1 MKKNVLFLMM
11 LFCFFAVR
19 VSAQSLEDYNF
30 STGVDATK
38 WIALTSPTS
47 LITPG
52 AGDYGVST
60 VQNIGFTFN
69 FAGTNYTQFSVNSD
83 GNLRFG
89 STVTG
94 TNYYTTPF
102 SSTNAGYN
110 NPKINFMGCD
120 GYLTDLGHITYK
132 VVGTAPD
139 RILVVE
145 FATSTYNST
154 SRDAILSWQVQLFE
168 GSNDIQIVYASTAP
182 TIMPAVTRQA
192 GMCVNANDVVL
203 INASHQPQYYN
214 NGTSNTIA
222 SGTWPD
228 VNRYYLF
235 EAPVIHCDKPATVTV
250 SNITAS
256 SADFAWDAS
265 STANGYEVV
274 CAPQSVDISTVTP
287 TTVTGLTYTAQNL
300 TQDCEYVFAVR
311 AICPDGVN
319 TSPWKRASFRTACG
333 QGIATLP
340 YSEDFNSYGTG
351 SSSNYPTCW
360 QRYSTYSTYPYISS
374 TGGASLYMYTTA
386 NNYCVGTAPAIL
398 PSAGG
403 VSNVM
408 ARFKLYAT
416 SLSYDLKVG
425 VMSDPTDINTFELV
439 ATFTPSLTSTWEER
453 DVYFNNYIG
462 TGQYI
467 AFLSDG
473 RDGSANTVYIDD
485 VMFTALPNCFRPT
498 NLHTT
503 YATANSIDLAWSAG
517 TETQWNIKYYEGN
530 DTTTAITTSVTTN
543 PVTISG
549 LTANTM
555 YTFLVQAD
563 CGSEISEWS
572 SAFQAP
578 TLYTTPAT
586 LPYICNF
593 EDPSEVA
600 NWVFENDSCQNQ
612 WVIGDAANNTANGGN
627 ALYISNDGGISNTYN
642 TSSPA
647 TVFAIRDVYLDD
659 SYDYYTCTYDY
670 KGMGQVSSDY
680 MRLSMGKYS
689 NAIVTG
695 NTTGTVPTI
704 PGSVTWNINGSS
716 YQCQQPTWSHVVLN
730 LNKAEYG
737 NRVMRLYFMWRNDG
751 SSGTNPPIAVDNIR
765 VEGFTCP
772 KPTALSLDTVGTDMV
787 TMHWTD
793 TANIGNY
800 EILLLSDGANPDN
813 FTPIQTS
820 TPSYTFTNLE
830 HSKRYTAYIRT
841 ICGTGT
847 SAWASWYFY
856 TTCASIDALPYT
868 ENFEGYN
875 SGSTVSGATIYPRCW
890 SRLTN
895 YSTDFPYISTSY
907 HSTGT
912 SALYFYATST
922 YYSIGILPPIDTTL
936 YPLNTLMLNFK
947 ALKSSTTSGYG
958 TIEVGVMTDPTDET
972 TFTLVESF
980 NGSTLTSTGTW
991 YEKEVMFNNYA
1002 GAGNYIAF
1010 RAPATT
1016 SNYVYIDDV
1025 VLSAIPTCLTPSDIT
1040 LSGISSDEVTV
1051 DWTPRN
1057 TENTWQIV
1065 VVPTGTSLAA
1075 GTPIDVSTHPY
1086 TVSNLTDNTEYD
1098 VYVKALC
1105 DANDESAW
1113 SDPETF
1119 RTRCLPTSVLPYTEN
1134 FDEFGSGVSGAAY
1147 FPGCWTRKTNYSTN
1161 YPYISTSYHSTGT
1174 SSIYFYCTSGYYS
1187 LAASQGLDLSQYP
1200 ANSLMLEFKL
1210 RRTSTSYGRLD
1221 VGVMTDP
1228 DDLNTFTLL
1237 KTITPSDFS
1246 STTNF
1251 ESFTV
1256 PLPNAYTD
1264 VVYLAFYA
1272 PQSITSYVYL
1282 DEVVLKEATCS
1293 SPSDLEVSNVAGT
1306 SALVSWTE
1314 APINVTDYT
1323 LEYTE
1328 AGQNAWTPMVVTGSS
1343 QILTGLM
1350 PQTSYDVILYS
1361 NCTDGITD
1369 TLTGNFSTT
1378 CLAGGPVTIA
1388 GGTTTNYYLPV
1399 NNLYNYTYSQQ
1410 IYLSSEM
1417 NGPADI
1423 RSISFQYAY
1432 STAMTDKNSVNIYL
1446 GHTTQNAFTST
1457 SNYIPLSNLSL
1468 VYSGNLNCSQGW
1480 NTFVLD
1486 SVFHYNGT
1494 DNLVLAVDDNSG
1506 DYNSSSYTFYV
1517 HSTSG
1522 NYRSLYYYNDSN
1534 NPDPSNPTAVTTT
1547 SSYSSGNRSNVIF
1560 GIPCDSLATC
1570 IAPNIYDYSTNSE
1583 SITLSWAPGD
1593 NETNWELQYKALG
1606 DSTWTT
1612 EMNVTS
1618 PYTIMNLNSSTEYVV
1633 QLRSDCG
1640 SEYSDWTSI
1649 LAKTTCSEVLLPYTQ
1664 DFESA
1669 TGSSYACFVD
1679 CWTRGTNYSYNY
1691 PYVNTQ
1697 AAAPNGTKTLY
1708 FYGSTSA
1715 YSYACTPPFDSSVPM
1730 DSLQIRF
1737 NAYKTS
1743 STYLLEVGIMSDPTD
1758 VSTFQPIAT
1767 ITPSTTSTWEM
1778 IEVKTNTYT
1787 GNGRYVAFRSP
1798 QYISSYM
1805 YIDDIHIDY
1814 IPACVHVENIHTTN
1828 VTVNSA
1834 DITWTAGGDETNW
1847 VYVYGPYGTIDLS
1860 LLTDNDW
1867 LATPTNTVTLDNLLP
1882 ATRYEVFV
1890 KADCG
1895 GNYSSDM
1902 SYSFWTDCAPLST
1915 LPYIE
1920 DFDSY
1925 GVTTSSTAANPGPMP
1940 ICWNR
1945 ICTYSDPR
1953 PFCSSSYS
1961 YNGTSSL
1968 YFYASSST
1976 YNVAVMPELD
1986 ATLNLADL
1994 QLSFEYRTYS
2004 TSYTSPLI
2012 IGVMTNPATL
2022 STFVPV
2028 DTITANSANWEH
2040 ADILFDNYTGTGK
2053 YIALKFAPTAAT
2065 DYFMIDHAV
2074 LDIAP
2079 SCDAPTNLSVMVT
2092 TSTADISWTAPSAS
2106 ENSFEVLVVP
2116 SNTTPD
2122 FSQAQTV
2129 TGTTLSL
2136 TSLNPGD
2143 AYNVY
2148 VRTICSNG
2156 LGYSNW
2162 VSTSFSVLR
2171 SDPAQVPYFHDFED
2185 AAENFAWT
2193 ICNTTTANKWYI
2205 GKPAGYTDS
2214 VLYVSSDN
2222 GANATYVATANTI
2235 WAYRDFTF
2243 GNASEFELSFNWKCQ
2258 GEGNYDYIKV
2268 YIGNPV
2274 DVQGVAA
2281 HSLATATTHN
2291 PVGAVDLGKFNL
2303 QSDWVHER
2311 ISLNSSYANTTKRLY
2326 IRWNNDGSVLHD
2338 PSGVIDSIRI
2348 TASNCGRP
2356 YNVTLNSQNNG
2367 VYTIGFTPASTT
2379 DNAWEYVYGVGSFN
2393 PDAATPNTI
2402 QSTTFDLTGLSS
2414 STSYTVYVRTSCGG
2428 GEYSA
2433 WSDALI
2439 FETPCSAV
2447 TTLPYTENFDTY
2459 GTGTSAYPQC
2469 WAKINTYTSGDRPYC
2484 NSSYGYGGSTA
2495 GLYFYSSSTTYNI
2508 AITPEFDA
2516 TIPVNTL
2523 KATFKF
2529 RGYST
2534 SYATAL
2540 VVGVMTSPTD
2550 ANTFVPVDTVLP
2562 GTTVTTWEDREVSF
2576 ANYTGNGHY
2585 IAFKSGDYGA
2595 TTAYYAMMDNLVIN
2609 IDSTL
2614 TPTTCD
2620 APAGVTASNITQTS
2634 ATVTWT
2640 AGGTETAWELQYKT
2654 AAASNWSN
2662 SINVTGTPSHN
2673 LTGLTAGTQYQ
2684 VRVRAVC
2691 SATES
2696 SNWSATAT
2704 FTTATPSVT
2713 PPTVTTQAADN
2724 IGTTAATLHGTVT
2737 AGTETI
2743 SAQGFEWKATT
2754 GGSYTAV
2761 NATGTTMSHNLTG
2774 LTPNTG
2780 YTFRAFATTASG
2792 TTYGAEMTFTTQAE
2806 QQTCP
2811 SPTNVEATSITDNSA
2826 VISWTQQGD
2835 VTSWDVNYRVTGA
2848 DSWNT
2853 VSTTTNPHT
2862 LVGLTGSTSY
2872 DVQVIAHCTNGQT
2885 SDPSATITF
2894 MTTGINDYTLD
2905 NSVTVFPNP
2914 TNGLVQIKN
2923 GEWRMENVEVYDA
2936 YGKLLNTMNV
2946 NDHTANLD
2954 LSGYAKGTYFVRVT
2968 TEKGV
2973 VTKRVVKN

>member
-1 MKKNVLFLMM
+1 MKKNVLFFMM

-38 WIALTSPTS
+38 WIPLTSPTTLVS
-47 LITPG
+47 ST
-52 AGDYGVST
+52 GDGVAST

-69 FAGTNYTQFSVNSD
+69 FAGTNYTQYSVNSD

-94 TNYYTTPF
+94 TSYYTTPF

-120 GYLTDLGHITYK
+120 GYLTASGHITAK

-168 GSNDIQIVYASTAP
+168 GSNDIQIVYAPTAP
-182 TIMPAVTRQA
+182 NIMPAVTRQA

-235 EAPVIHCDKPATVTV
+235 EAPIIHCDKPATVTV

-265 STANGYEVV
+265 SSANGYEVV
-274 CAPQSVDISTVTP
+274 CAPQGVDISTVTP

-300 TQDCEYVFAVR
+300 NSDCEYYFAVR

-351 SSSNYPTCW
+351 SSSNYPACW

-374 TGGASLYMYTTA
+374 TGGASLYLYTTA

-530 DTTTAITTSVTTN
+530 DPTTAITTSVNTN

-555 YTFLVQAD
+555 YTFQVQAD
-563 CGSEISEWS
+563 CGSEVSEWS

-578 TLYTTPAT
+578 TLYTTPAS

-670 KGMGQVSSDY
+670 KGMGQVSTDY

-737 NRVMRLYFMWRNDG
+737 NRVLRLYFMWRNDG

-813 FTPIQTS
+813 YTPFQTS
-820 TPSYTFTNLE
+820 TPNYTFTNLE
-830 HSKRYTAYIRT
+830 HSKRYTAYIRS

-890 SRLTN
+890 SRLTTSTTN
-895 YSTDFPYISTSY
+895 YPYISTSY
-907 HSTGT
+907 HSSGT

-922 YYSIGILPPIDTTL
+922 YYSIGILPPVDTIL
-936 YPLNTLMLNFK
+936 NPLNTLMLNFK
-947 ALKSSTTSGYG
+947 VLKASTTSGYG
-958 TIEVGVMTDPTDET
+958 TIEVGVMTDPTDAS
-972 TFTLVESF
+972 TFTLIQSF

-991 YEKEVMFNNYA
+991 YEKEIMFNNYT

-1010 RAPATT
+1010 RAPATAT
-1016 SNYVYIDDV
+1016 NAVYIDDV
-1025 VLSAIPTCLTPSDIT
+1025 VVSAIPTCLTPSDIT

-1113 SDPETF
+1113 SDPVSF

-1134 FDEFGSGVSGAAY
+1134 FDEYGSGVSGAAY

-1293 SPSDLEVSNVAGT
+1293 SPSDLEISNVAGT

-1328 AGQNAWTPMVVTGSS
+1328 TGQNAWSSLTVMGSS

-1350 PQTSYDVILYS
+1350 PLTSYDVKLYS
-1361 NCTDGITD
+1361 NCIDGTTD
-1369 TLTGNFSTT
+1369 TLTGSFSTG
-1378 CLAGGPVTIA
+1378 CLAGGNVTIA

-1399 NNLYNYTYSQQ
+1399 NNYYHYTYSQQ

-1417 NGPADI
+1417 DGPADI

-1432 STAMTDKNSVNIYL
+1432 STAMTDKTDVNIYL

-1457 SNYIPLSNLSL
+1457 SNYIPLSSLSL

-1494 DNLVLAVDDNSG
+1494 DNLVLAIDDNSD
-1506 DYNSSSYTFYV
+1506 DYNGSSYTFYV

-1522 NYRSLYYYNDSN
+1522 NYRSLYYYSDSN
-1534 NPDPSNPTAVTTT
+1534 NPDPANPTAVTTT

-1570 IAPNIYDYSTNSE
+1570 IAPNIYDHSANSE

-1593 NETNWELQYKALG
+1593 NETNWELQYKAMD
-1606 DSTWTT
+1606 DSVWTT

-1618 PYTIMNLNSSTEYVV
+1618 PYTIMNLNSSTEYELR
-1633 QLRSDCG
+1633 LRSDCG
-1640 SEYSDWTSI
+1640 SEYSNWATI
-1649 LAKTTCSEVLLPYTQ
+1649 MVKTTCSEVLLPYSQ
-1664 DFESA
+1664 DFEGA

-1679 CWTRGTNYSYNY
+1679 CWTRGTNYSTNY
-1691 PYVNTQ
+1691 PYVTTQ
-1697 AAAPNGTKTLY
+1697 SSAPNGSKTLY

-1715 YSYACTPPFDSSVPM
+1715 YSYACTPPFDSSIPM

-1737 NAYKTS
+1737 NAYKTTAS
-1743 STYLLEVGIMSDPTD
+1743 YILEVGIMDDPTD
-1758 VSTFQPIAT
+1758 VSTFQPITT

-1778 IEVKTNTYT
+1778 IEVKTNLYT
-1787 GNGRYVAFRSP
+1787 GNGHYVAFRSP

-1828 VTVNSA
+1828 VTANSA

-1867 LATPTNTVTLDNLLP
+1867 LSTPTNTVTLDNLLP
-1882 ATRYEVFV
+1882 STRYEVFV

-1895 GNYSSDM
+1895 GNYSTDM
-1902 SYSFWTDCAPLST
+1902 SYNFWTACLPLST

-1925 GVTTSSTAANPGPMP
+1925 GVTTSSTTAQPGPMP
-1940 ICWNR
+1940 ICWDKLN
-1945 ICTYSDPR
+1945 TYSAPR

-1986 ATLNLADL
+1986 ASLNLADL

-2004 TSYTSPLI
+2004 TSYTSPMI
-2012 IGVMTNPATL
+2012 IGVMTNPTSL

-2028 DTITANSANWEH
+2028 DTITATNATWEH

-2053 YIALKFAPTAAT
+2053 YIALKFAPTAST
-2065 DYFMIDHAV
+2065 DYFMLDHAV

-2079 SCDAPTNLSVMVT
+2079 SCDVPTNLSVMVT
-2092 TSTADISWTAPSAS
+2092 TTTADISWVAPSAS

-2193 ICNTTTANKWYI
+2193 ISNTTTANKWYI

-2281 HSLATATTHN
+2281 HSLATATTHD

-2379 DNAWEYVYGVGSFN
+2379 DNAWEYVYGAGSFN
-2393 PDAATPNTI
+2393 PDAATPNAI
-2402 QSTTFDLTGLSS
+2402 QSTTFDLTGLSA
-2414 STSYTVYVRTSCGG
+2414 STSYTVYVRTVCGG

-2433 WSDALI
+2433 WSDAMS
-2439 FETPCSAV
+2439 FETPCGAV

-2469 WAKINTYTSGDRPYC
+2469 WSKINTYTSDRPYC

-2523 KATFKF
+2523 KASFKF

-2540 VVGVMTSPTD
+2540 VVGVMTSLTD
-2550 ANTFVPVDTVLP
+2550 ASTFVPVDTVLP
-2562 GTTVTTWEDREVSF
+2562 GTTITTWEDREVSF

-2620 APAGVTASNITQTS
+2620 APTGVTASNITQTS

-2696 SNWSATAT
+2696 SNWSTTAT
-2704 FTTATPSVT
+2704 FTTATSSVT

-2761 NATGTTMSHNLTG
+2761 NATGTTISYNLTN

-2811 SPTNVEATSITDNSA
+2811 SPTNVEATNITDNSA

-2835 VTSWDVNYRVTGA
+2835 VTSWDVNYRVAGA

-2853 VSTTTNPHT
+2853 VSTTSNPHT
-2862 LVGLTGSTSY
+2862 LVGLTANTSY
-2872 DVQVIAHCTNGQT
+2872 DVQVIAHCTNGMT
-2885 SDPSATITF
+2885 SDPSATITLT
-2894 MTTGINDYTLD
+2894 TTGINDYTLD
-2905 NSVTVFPNP
+2905 NTVTVYPNP
-2914 TNGLVQIKN
+2914 TTGLIQIEN

-2936 YGKLLNTMNV
+2936 YGKLLNVMSV
-2946 NDHTANLD
+2946 NDHTVTLD

>member
-1 MKKNVLFLMM
+1 MKKNVLFFMM
-11 LFCFFAVR
+11 LFSVFAVR
-19 VSAQSLEDYNF
+19 VNAQNLEDYNF
-30 STGVDATK
+30 STGVDASK
-38 WIALTSPTS
+38 WITLTSPTALVS
-47 LITPG
+47 ST
-52 AGDYGVST
+52 GDGVASSVKT
-60 VQNIGFTFN
+60 IGFTFN
-69 FAGTNYTQFSVNSD
+69 FAGTNYTQYSVNSD

-89 STVTG
+89 STATS
-94 TNYYTTPF
+94 TSYYTTPF

-120 GYLTDLGHITYK
+120 GYLTASGHITSQ

-145 FATSTYNST
+145 FATSTYSSS

-168 GSNDIQIVYASTAP
+168 GSNNIQIVYASTAP
-182 TIMPAVTRQA
+182 TIMPAVSRQP

-203 INASHQPQYYN
+203 VNASHQPQYYS
-214 NGTSNTIA
+214 NGSSNTIA

-351 SSSNYPTCW
+351 SSSYYPTCW

-374 TGGASLYMYTTA
+374 TGGASLYLYTTA

-439 ATFTPSLTSTWEER
+439 ATFTPSATSTWEER
-453 DVYFNNYIG
+453 DVYFNNYTG

-530 DTTTAITTSVTTN
+530 DATTAITTSVTTN

-563 CGSEISEWS
+563 CGSEVSEWS

-593 EDPSEVA
+593 EDPGDFA
-600 NWVFENDSCQNQ
+600 NWTFENSTCTNQ
-612 WVIGDAANNTANGGN
+612 WVIGSAANNTVNGGN
-627 ALYISNDGGISNTYN
+627 ALYISSDGGISNTYDN
-642 TSSPA
+642 TSPA

-670 KGMGQVSSDY
+670 KGMGETNTDY
-680 MRLSMGKYS
+680 MRLSMGRYS

-695 NTTGTVPTI
+695 NTSGTVPTI
-704 PGSVTWNINGSS
+704 PGSVTWNISGSS
-716 YQCQQPTWSHVVLN
+716 YQGQHSEWSHVVLN
-730 LNKAEYG
+730 LNKADYG
-737 NRVMRLYFMWRNDG
+737 NRVLRLYFMWRNDG

-813 FTPIQTS
+813 YTPFQTS
-820 TPSYTFTNLE
+820 TPNYTFTNLE
-830 HSKRYTAYIRT
+830 HSKRYTAYIRS
-841 ICGTGT
+841 ICGTGA

-890 SRLTN
+890 SRLTTSSTN
-895 YSTDFPYISTSY
+895 YPYISTSY

-912 SALYFYATST
+912 SSLYFYATTT
-922 YYSIGILPPIDTTL
+922 YYSIGILPPVDTTL
-936 YPLNTLMLNFK
+936 FPLNTLMINFK
-947 ALKSSTTSGYG
+947 ALKSSTTAGYG
-958 TIEVGVMTDPTDET
+958 TIEVGVMTDPTDAT
-972 TFTLVESF
+972 TFTLIESF
-980 NGSTLTSTGTW
+980 DGSTLTNSATW

-1010 RAPATT
+1010 RAPATAT
-1016 SNYVYIDDV
+1016 NNVYIDDV
-1025 VLSAIPTCLTPSDIT
+1025 VVSAIPTCLTPSDIT

-1075 GTPIDVSTHPY
+1075 ATPIDVSTHPY
-1086 TVSNLTDNTEYD
+1086 TISNLTDNTAYD
-1098 VYVKALC
+1098 IYVKALC

-1113 SDPETF
+1113 SDPVSF
-1119 RTRCLPTSVLPYTEN
+1119 RTRCLPTGVLPYTEN
-1134 FDEFGSGVSGAAY
+1134 FDEFGTGASGAAY
-1147 FPGCWTRKTNYSTN
+1147 FPSCWTRKTNYTTN
-1161 YPYISTSYHSTGT
+1161 YPYINTTNHSSGT
-1174 SSIYFYCTSGYYS
+1174 SSLYFYSTSANYS
-1187 LAASQGLDLSQYP
+1187 LAASQGLDLSLYP
-1200 ANSLMLEFKL
+1200 ANSLILEFKL
-1210 RRTSTSYGRLD
+1210 KRTSTSYGRLD

-1228 DDLNTFTLL
+1228 DDLSTFTLL
-1237 KTITPSDFS
+1237 KTITPSDFNTTTDFEPFS
-1246 STTNF
+1246 AVLTST
-1251 ESFTV
+1251 
-1256 PLPNAYTD
+1256 YTD

-1272 PQSITSYVYL
+1272 PDVMTNYVYL
-1282 DEVVLKEATCS
+1282 DDVVLKEATCS
-1293 SPSDLEVSNVAGT
+1293 SPSDLAVSNVAGS

-1314 APINVTDYT
+1314 APVNVMDYT

-1328 AGQNAWTPMVVTGSS
+1328 VGQNAWTPMIVTGSS
-1343 QILTGLM
+1343 QVLTGLT
-1350 PQTSYDVILYS
+1350 PLTSYEVKLYS
-1361 NCTDGITD
+1361 NCTDGTTD
-1369 TLTGNFSTT
+1369 TLTGNFTTT
-1378 CLAGGPVTIA
+1378 CLAGGDVTIA

-1399 NNLYNYTYSQQ
+1399 NNNYRYTYSQQ
-1410 IYLSSEM
+1410 IYLATEM
-1417 NGPADI
+1417 TGPMDI

-1432 STAMTDKNSVNIYL
+1432 STAMTDKTDVNIYL
-1446 GHTTQNAFTST
+1446 GHTTQSTFTGT
-1457 SNYIPLSNLSL
+1457 SNYIPLSDLSL

-1486 SVFHYNGT
+1486 SLFHYNGT
-1494 DNLVLAVDDNSG
+1494 DNLVLAVDDNSN

-1522 NYRSLYYYNDSN
+1522 NYRSLYYYSDSN
-1534 NPDPSNPTAVTTT
+1534 NPAPSNPTAVST
-1547 SSYSSGNRSNVIF
+1547 STSYTSGNRSNVIF
-1560 GIPCDSLATC
+1560 GAVCDSLATC
-1570 IAPNIYDYSTNSE
+1570 IAPNIYDYSANSE
-1583 SITLSWAPGD
+1583 SITLSWVPGD
-1593 NETNWELQYKALG
+1593 NESNWDLEYKAAG
-1606 DSTWTT
+1606 DTVWTSET
-1612 EMNVTS
+1612 NVTS
-1618 PYTIMNLNSSTEYVV
+1618 PHTITNLYSNTEYAVR
-1633 QLRSDCG
+1633 LRSNCG
-1640 SEYSDWTSI
+1640 FEYSSWASFT
-1649 LAKTTCSEVLLPYTQ
+1649 AHTTCAEIVNLPYTE

-1669 TGSSYACFVD
+1669 TGSSYACFAD
-1679 CWTRGTNYSYNY
+1679 CWMRGTNYSYNY
-1691 PYVNTQ
+1691 PYVTTQ
-1697 AAAPNGTKTLY
+1697 SSAPNGPKALY
-1708 FYGSTSA
+1708 FYGSTA
-1715 YSYACTPPFDSSVPM
+1715 YYSYACTPPFDSSIQM

-1758 VSTFQPIAT
+1758 ASTFQPIAT
-1767 ITPSTTSTWEM
+1767 ITPSTTSTWESFE
-1778 IEVKTNTYT
+1778 IKTNTYT
-1787 GNGRYVAFRSP
+1787 GNGHCVAFRSP

-1814 IPACVHVENIHTTN
+1814 IPACVHVENVRTAN
-1828 VTVNSA
+1828 VTSTGA
-1834 DITWTAGGDETNW
+1834 DITWTAMGDENSW

-1860 LLTDNDW
+1860 TLTDNDW
-1867 LATPTNTVTLDNLLP
+1867 LPALTDTVTLDNLLP

-1890 KADCG
+1890 RADCG
-1895 GNYSSDM
+1895 GNYSM
-1902 SYSFWTDCAPLST
+1902 AMNYTFWTECVPVST

-1920 DFDSY
+1920 NFDSY
-1925 GVTTSSTAANPGPMP
+1925 GVTSSSTAANPGPMP

-1945 ICTYSDPR
+1945 ICTYSEPR

-1986 ATLNLADL
+1986 ASLNLADL
-1994 QLSFEYRTYS
+1994 QLSFEYRTLS
-2004 TSYTSPLI
+2004 SSYNSSLI
-2012 IGVMTNPATL
+2012 IGVMTNPAAL

-2028 DTITANSANWEH
+2028 DTITTNSATWEH
-2040 ADILFDNYTGTGK
+2040 ADVLFNNYSGTGK
-2053 YIALKFAPTAAT
+2053 YIAMKLAPTST
-2065 DYFMIDHAV
+2065 DYFMVDHVV

-2079 SCDAPTNLSVMVT
+2079 SCDAPTHLNVSVT
-2092 TSTADISWTAPSAS
+2092 TTSATINWQS
-2106 ENSFEVLVVP
+2106 QPGENNFEVLLVP
-2116 SNTTPD
+2116 DTAIVTD
-2122 FSQAQTV
+2122 FTQAQTH
-2129 TGTTLSL
+2129 TGNTYTFNS
-2136 TSLNPGD
+2136 NPGD
-2143 AYNVY
+2143 GYTFY
-2148 VRTICSNG
+2148 VRTVCSNG

-2162 VSTSFSVLR
+2162 VSTSFLLLR
-2171 SDPAQVPYFHDFED
+2171 SDPALVPYFHDFED
-2185 AAENFAWT
+2185 ATENNAWT
-2193 ICNTTTANKWYI
+2193 ILNTTTDNKWYI
-2205 GKPAGYTDS
+2205 GRPAGYPDS
-2214 VLYVSSDN
+2214 ALFISNDN
-2222 GANATYVATANTI
+2222 GQNAAYTINTATTV

-2243 GNASEFELSFNWKCQ
+2243 GNAAEFNLSFRWKCH
-2258 GEGNYDYIKV
+2258 GESIHDYIKV

-2274 DVQGVAA
+2274 SVTAQASTVNANTSNYDPQG
-2281 HSLATATTHN
+2281 TEY
-2291 PVGAVDLGKFNL
+2291 LGYFNL
-2303 QSDWVHER
+2303 QDNMATASFPL
-2311 ISLNSSYANTTKRLY
+2311 SASYANSTKRLY
-2326 IRWNNDGSVLHD
+2326 FRWSNDGSVGTA
-2338 PSGVIDSIRI
+2338 PSAVIDSIQI
-2348 TASNCGRP
+2348 SASNCGRP
-2356 YNVTLNSQNNG
+2356 YDLTLNSQGGTYN
-2367 VYTIGFTPASTT
+2367 ISFTPASTT
-2379 DNAWEYVYGVGSFN
+2379 DNEWEYVYGVGSFN
-2393 PDAATPNTI
+2393 PDAATPHSI
-2402 QSTTFDLTGLSS
+2402 QSTSFSLTGLSA
-2414 STSYTVYVRTSCGG
+2414 STTYYVYVRTVCGA
-2428 GEYSA
+2428 GEHSA
-2433 WSDALI
+2433 WSSAVS
-2439 FETPCSAV
+2439 FETPCGAV
-2447 TTLPYTENFDTY
+2447 STLPYAENFDSY
-2459 GTGTSAYPQC
+2459 GTGTSAYPHC
-2469 WAKINTYTSGDRPYC
+2469 WSKINTYTSGDRPYC
-2484 NSSYGYGGSTA
+2484 NSSYAYGGSTA
-2495 GLYFYSSSTTYNI
+2495 GLYFYSSSSTYNI

-2516 TIPVNTL
+2516 SIPVNTL
-2523 KATFKF
+2523 KASFKF
-2529 RGYST
+2529 RGNST
-2534 SYATAL
+2534 SYATVL

-2550 ANTFVPVDTVLP
+2550 SNTFVPVDTVLP
-2562 GTTVTTWEDREVSF
+2562 GTTISAWVDREVSF
-2576 ANYTGNGHY
+2576 ANYTGTGHY

-2595 TTAYYAMMDNLVIN
+2595 TTAYYAGMDNLVISL
-2609 IDSTL
+2609 DSTQ
-2614 TPTTCD
+2614 TSTCVSPT
-2620 APAGVTASNITQTS
+2620 GVTVSNITQSS
-2634 ATVTWT
+2634 ATITWT
-2640 AGGTETAWELQYKT
+2640 AGGSETSWELQYKT
-2654 AAASNWSN
+2654 AADANWSN

-2696 SNWSATAT
+2696 SDWSTTAS
-2704 FTTATPSVT
+2704 FTTTQSSVT
-2713 PPTVTTQAADN
+2713 PPTVTTLAAGN
-2724 IGTTAATLHGTVT
+2724 ITTHTATLYGTLT
-2737 AGTETI
+2737 AGSEAI
-2743 SAQGFEWKATT
+2743 MLQGFEWKATV
-2754 GGSYTAV
+2754 GGAYTPV
-2761 NATGTTMSHNLTG
+2761 NVPDTAMIFDLTG
-2774 LTPNTG
+2774 LTPNTS
-2780 YTFRAFATTASG
+2780 YTFRAFVTTASG
-2792 TTYGAEMTFTTQAE
+2792 TTYGNEMTFTTLE
-2806 QQTCP
+2806 QQQETCDA
-2811 SPTNVEATSITDNSA
+2811 PTNVTASNITNTTAD
-2826 VISWTQQGD
+2826 ISWTQQGD

-2848 DSWNT
+2848 NAWNSVT
-2853 VSTTTNPHT
+2853 TTTNPYT
-2862 LVGLTGSTSY
+2862 LTGLSDNTSY
-2872 DVQVIAHCTNGQT
+2872 EVQVIAHCTNGVT
-2885 SDPSATITF
+2885 SDPSATITL
-2894 MTTGINDYTLD
+2894 TTVGINDYEL
-2905 NSVTVFPNP
+2905 NNVVVYPNP
-2914 TNGLVQIKN
+2914 TNDMVQIQN
-2923 GEWRMENVEVYDA
+2923 TEFLIQDVEVYDA
-2936 YGKLLNTMNV
+2936 YGKLLNVVNV
-2946 NDHTANLD
+2946 NDNTAVLD
-2954 LSGYAKGTYFVRVT
+2954 LSSYAAGTYFVKIVT
-2968 TEKGV
+2968 ENGV

>member
-1 MKKNVLFLMM
+1 MKKHLLFLMI
-11 LFCFFAVR
+11 LFSIFAVR
-19 VSAQSLEDYNF
+19 VNAQELGDYDF

-38 WIALTSPTS
+38 WITLTSPTT
-47 LITPG
+47 LISST
-52 AGDYGVST
+52 GDGVAST

-69 FAGTNYTQFSVNSD
+69 FAGTNYTQYSVNSD

-94 TNYYTTPF
+94 TTYYTTPF

-120 GYLTDLGHITYK
+120 GYLTASGHITAK

-168 GSNDIQIVYASTAP
+168 GSNNIQIVYAPTAP

-192 GMCVNANDVVL
+192 GMCVNASDVVL
-203 INASHQPQYYN
+203 VNAQHQVQYYN
-214 NGTSNTIA
+214 NGTSNTIPT
-222 SGTWPD
+222 GTWPE

-235 EAPVIHCDKPATVTV
+235 EAPVIHCTKPGAVTV
-250 SNITAS
+250 SNITTT
-256 SADFAWDAS
+256 SADLAWSAGDQ
-265 STANGYEVV
+265 ANGYEVV
-274 CAPQSVDISTVTP
+274 CAPIDVDITTVTP
-287 TTVTGLTYTAQNL
+287 TSVTGLTYTAQNL
-300 TQDCEYVFAVR
+300 INDHEYAFAVR

-319 TSPWKRASFRTACG
+319 TSPWRRTTFRTACG
-333 QGIATLP
+333 QGIETLP
-340 YSEDFNSYGTG
+340 YSESFSSYGTG
-351 SSSNYPTCW
+351 TGTFPTCW
-360 QRYSTYSTYPYISS
+360 QRCTSNSTYPYIST
-374 TGGASLYMYTTA
+374 TGGSSLYLYITA
-386 NNYCVGTAPAIL
+386 NNYCAGVAPAIL
-398 PSAGG
+398 PAAGG

-425 VMSDPTDINTFELV
+425 VMSNPTDISTFELV
-439 ATFTPSLTSTWEER
+439 ATLTPNMTSTWEEH
-453 DVYFNNYIG
+453 DIYFNNYTG

-473 RDGSANTVYIDD
+473 RDGAVNTVYIDD
-485 VMFTALPNCFRPT
+485 VMFTAVPTCFRPT
-498 NLHTT
+498 NVHTP
-503 YATANSIDLAWSAG
+503 YATANSIDLAWNAG
-517 TETQWNIKYYEGN
+517 SETQWNIKYYETG
-530 DTTTAITTSVTTN
+530 DPTTEITTTVTTN
-543 PVTISG
+543 PATISG
-549 LTANTM
+549 LTANTN
-555 YTFLVQAD
+555 YTFLVQAN
-563 CGSEISEWS
+563 CGSEVSEWS
-572 SAFQAP
+572 TPFNAP

-593 EDPSEVA
+593 EDPSENA
-600 NWVFENDSCQNQ
+600 NWAFENSTCTNQ
-612 WVIGDAANNTANGGN
+612 WVVGSAANNTLNGGN

-642 TSSPA
+642 TSSAA
-647 TVFAIRDVYLDD
+647 TVFAIRDIYLDD

-670 KGMGQVSSDY
+670 KGQGQANTDY
-680 MRLSMGKYS
+680 MRLSMGRYY

-695 NTTGTVPTI
+695 NTAGTVPTI
-704 PGSVTWNINGSS
+704 PGSVTWTINGSS
-716 YQCQQPTWSHVVLN
+716 YQCMHPEWKHVVLN
-730 LNKAEYG
+730 LNKADYG
-737 NRVMRLYFMWRNDG
+737 NRVLRLYFLWRNDG
-751 SSGTNPPIAVDNIR
+751 SAGLNPPIAIDNIR

-772 KPTALSLDTVGTDMV
+772 KPTALSLDTVSGDMV
-787 TMHWTD
+787 TVHWTD

-800 EILLLSDGANPDN
+800 EILLLPEGSNPDN
-813 FTPIQTS
+813 YTPIQTS
-820 TPSYTFTNLE
+820 TPSYTFTNLV
-830 HSKRYTAYIRT
+830 HSTRYNVFVRSV
-841 ICGTGT
+841 CGTGT
-847 SAWASWYFY
+847 SSWGVWYFY
-856 TTCASIDALPYT
+856 TTCGSIEQVPYV

-875 SGSTVSGATIYPRCW
+875 SGSTVSGATIYPHCW
-890 SRLTN
+890 DRLTN
-895 YSTDFPYISTSY
+895 NTTNYPYISTSY

-912 SALYFYATST
+912 SALYFYATT
-922 YYSIGILPPIDTTL
+922 AYYSYAILPPVDTTVL
-936 YPLNTLMLNFK
+936 PINTLMLSFK

-958 TIEVGVMTDPTDET
+958 TVEVGIMTDPTDHT
-972 TFTLVESF
+972 TFTLVQTYS
-980 NGSTLTSTGTW
+980 GADLTSTGVW
-991 YEKEVMFNNYA
+991 YDKEAVFSNYA

-1010 RAPATT
+1010 RAPATAT
-1016 SNYVYIDDV
+1016 NNVYIDDV
-1025 VLSAIPTCLTPSDIT
+1025 VLNTIPTCLTPSNVTVSNIT
-1040 LSGISSDEVTV
+1040 SDEATV
-1051 DWTPRN
+1051 NWTPRSA
-1057 TENTWQIV
+1057 ENTWQV
-1065 VVPTGTSLAA
+1065 LVVPTGTNPTA
-1075 GTPIDVSTHPY
+1075 GTPVDVSAYPY
-1086 TVSNLTDNTEYD
+1086 TITNLTDNTEYD

-1113 SDPETF
+1113 SNVLTF
-1119 RTRCLPTSVLPYTEN
+1119 KTLCLPTDILPYTEN
-1134 FDEFGSGVSGAAY
+1134 FDEYGSGSSGAAY
-1147 FPGCWTRKTNYSTN
+1147 FPSCWTRKTDYTTN

-1174 SSIYFYCTSGYYS
+1174 SSIYFYCTSLYYS

-1221 VGVMTDP
+1221 VGLMTDP
-1228 DDLNTFTLL
+1228 DDLTTFTLL

-1246 STTNF
+1246 TTSDF

-1272 PQSITSYVYL
+1272 PPSITSYVYL
-1282 DEVVLKEATCS
+1282 DDVVLKEATCS
-1293 SPSDLEVSNVAGT
+1293 SPSGLTISNVAGT

-1314 APINVTDYT
+1314 APISVTDYT

-1328 AGQNAWTPMVVTGSS
+1328 AGQNAWIPMIVTGSS
-1343 QILTGLM
+1343 QILTGLT

-1361 NCTDGITD
+1361 NCIDGTTD
-1369 TLTGNFSTT
+1369 TLTGNFSTG
-1378 CLAGGPVTIA
+1378 CLAGGSVTIA

-1399 NNLYNYTYSQQ
+1399 NNYYHYTYSQQ

-1417 NGPADI
+1417 DGPADI

-1432 STAMTDKNSVNIYL
+1432 STAMTDKTDVNIYL

-1457 SNYIPLSNLSL
+1457 SNYIPLSSLSL

-1494 DNLVLAVDDNSG
+1494 DNLVLAIDDNSD
-1506 DYNSSSYTFYV
+1506 DYNGSSYTFYV

-1522 NYRSLYYYNDSN
+1522 NYRSLYYYSDSN
-1534 NPDPSNPTAVTTT
+1534 NPDPANPTAVTTT

-1570 IAPNIYDYSTNSE
+1570 IAPNIYDHSANSE

-1593 NETNWELQYKALG
+1593 NETNWELKYKALD
-1606 DSTWTT
+1606 DSVWTT

-1640 SEYSDWTSI
+1640 FEYSDPTSI
-1649 LAKTTCSEVLLPYTQ
+1649 IVKTTCSEVLLPYTQ

-1691 PYVNTQ
+1691 PYVTTLSS
-1697 AAAPNGTKTLY
+1697 APNGSKTLY

-1737 NAYKTS
+1737 NAYKTT
-1743 STYLLEVGIMSDPTD
+1743 STYILEVGIMSDPTD

-1767 ITPSTTSTWEM
+1767 ITPSATSTWEM
-1778 IEVKTNTYT
+1778 IEVKTNQYM

-1828 VTVNSA
+1828 VTANSA
-1834 DITWTAGGDETNW
+1834 NITWTAVGDETNW

-1867 LATPTNTVTLDNLLP
+1867 LSTPTNTVLLDNLLSS
-1882 ATRYEVFV
+1882 TRYEVFV

-1895 GNYSSDM
+1895 GNYSTDM
-1902 SYSFWTDCAPLST
+1902 SYNFWTACLPLST

-1925 GVTTSSTAANPGPMP
+1925 GVTTSSTTTQPGPMP
-1940 ICWNR
+1940 ICWDKLN
-1945 ICTYSDPR
+1945 TYSAPR

-1986 ATLNLADL
+1986 ASLNLADL

-2004 TSYTSPLI
+2004 TSYTSPMI
-2012 IGVMTNPATL
+2012 IGVMTNPTSL

-2028 DTITANSANWEH
+2028 DTITATSATWEH
-2040 ADILFDNYTGTGK
+2040 ADVLFNNYTGTGK
-2053 YIALKFAPTAAT
+2053 YIALKFAPTAST
-2065 DYFMIDHAV
+2065 DYFMIDHLV

-2079 SCDAPTNLSVMVT
+2079 SCDAPTNLNTIVT

-2136 TSLNPGD
+2136 TGLTPGD
-2143 AYNVY
+2143 VFTVY
-2148 VRTICSNG
+2148 VRTVCSNG

-2162 VSTSFSVLR
+2162 SNSSFSVLR
-2171 SDPAQVPYFHDFED
+2171 ADPAQVPYFHDFED

-2235 WAYRDFTF
+2235 WAYRDFNF

-2258 GEGNYDYIKV
+2258 GEGNYDYIKI
-2268 YIGNPV
+2268 YIGNPM

-2281 HSLATATTHN
+2281 HSLATATTYD

-2311 ISLNSSYANTTKRLY
+2311 IALNSSYANTTKRLY

-2356 YNVTLNSQNNG
+2356 YNVTLNGQNNG
-2367 VYTIGFTPASTT
+2367 VYTIGFTPASTS
-2379 DNAWEYVYGVGSFN
+2379 DNAWEYVYGIGSFN
-2393 PDAATPNTI
+2393 PDAATPNAI
-2402 QSTTFDLTGLSS
+2402 QSTTFDLSGLSAS
-2414 STSYTVYVRTSCGG
+2414 STYTVYVRTVCGG
-2428 GEYSA
+2428 GDYSA
-2433 WSDALI
+2433 WSDAMS
-2439 FETPCSAV
+2439 FETPCGAIN
-2447 TTLPYTENFDTY
+2447 TLPYAESFDTY
-2459 GTGTSAYPQC
+2459 GTGTAAYPHC
-2469 WAKINTYTSGDRPYC
+2469 WSKINTYASGERPYC
-2484 NSSYGYGGSTA
+2484 NSSYAYGGSTA

-2508 AITPEFDA
+2508 AITPEFDT
-2516 TIPVNTL
+2516 TIAVNTL
-2523 KATFKF
+2523 KANFMF
-2529 RGYST
+2529 RGNST

-2540 VVGVMTSPTD
+2540 VVGVMTTPTD
-2550 ANTFVPVDTVLP
+2550 ASTFTPVDTVLP
-2562 GTTVTTWEDREVSF
+2562 GTDYAAWVSREVSF
-2576 ANYTGNGHY
+2576 ANYTGSGHY
-2585 IAFKSGDYGA
+2585 IAFKSGDFGA

-2609 IDSTL
+2609 LDSTQIG
-2614 TPTTCD
+2614 TCTAPTN
-2620 APAGVTASNITQTS
+2620 VTTSNVTQTS
-2634 ATVTWT
+2634 ATITWT

-2654 AAASNWSN
+2654 ASASSWSN

-2691 SATES
+2691 SATETS
-2696 SNWSATAT
+2696 DWSATAS
-2704 FTTATPSVT
+2704 FTTAQSSVT
-2713 PPTVTTQAADN
+2713 PPTVTTNDATN
-2724 IGTTAATLHGTVT
+2724 IAQTTATLNGAVT
-2737 AGTETI
+2737 AGSETI
-2743 SAQGFEWKATT
+2743 TAQGFEWKATT
-2754 GGSYTAV
+2754 GGTYTAV
-2761 NATGTTMSHNLTG
+2761 NATGTTMSYDLAG
-2774 LTPNTG
+2774 LSPNTS
-2780 YTFRAFATTASG
+2780 YTFKAFATTASG
-2792 TTYGAEMTFTTQAE
+2792 TTYGAEKTFTTEE

-2811 SPTNVEATSITDNSA
+2811 TPTNVTVTDITTNSA
-2826 VISWTQQGD
+2826 VVTWTQPDNTASSWTVQYKQ
-2835 VTSWDVNYRVTGA
+2835 SA
-2848 DSWNT
+2848 ASSWNSAT
-2853 VSTTTNPHT
+2853 ANAATYTLLNLEPATN
-2862 LVGLTGSTSY
+2862 Y
-2872 DVQVIAHCTNGQT
+2872 DVQVIANCTNGLT
-2885 SDPSATITF
+2885 SDPSATVSF
-2894 MTTGINDYTLD
+2894 TTETVGIDDYTLD
-2905 NSVTVFPNP
+2905 NSVVVYPNP
-2914 TNGLVQIKN
+2914 TRGTVQV
-2923 GEWRMENVEVYDA
+2923 ENTQSDIQQVMMYDA
-2936 YGKLLNTMNV
+2936 YGKLLSTVEVSGNNAT
-2946 NDHTANLD
+2946 LD
-2954 LSGYAKGTYFVRVT
+2954 LSGYADGLYFMRVT
-2968 TEKGV
+2968 TDKGV
-2973 VTKRVVKN
+2973 VTKRVVKQ